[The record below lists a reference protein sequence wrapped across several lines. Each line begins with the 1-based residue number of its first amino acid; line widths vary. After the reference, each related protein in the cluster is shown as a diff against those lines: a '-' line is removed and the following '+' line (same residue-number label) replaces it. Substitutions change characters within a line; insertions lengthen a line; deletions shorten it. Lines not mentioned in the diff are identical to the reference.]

1 LKSIH
6 SEHYGRFLSLMTDA
20 RVRLGLSQRELA
32 RLLKKPQSFVSK
44 YERGERRLDVAE
56 FMELCKVL
64 KIDPCT
70 VLRKIESKPR

>member
-1 LKSIH
+1 
-6 SEHYGRFLSLMTDA
+6 MTQA

-44 YERGERRLDVAE
+44 YERGERRLDVVE

-64 KIDPCT
+64 KLDACQ
-70 VLRKIESKPR
+70 VLRKIEHKEK